1 MEMERDCI
9 EHNTLLTLSNGL
21 SMKIKNMKN
30 NNINVYGFD
39 ENKNGL
45 TKSKQVGFLDKGK
58 KDCIELTMEDGRK
71 ITCTED
77 HPLLTQE
84 NKWIKAKNLTINE
97 DKLKVGVTCP
107 ELDIEK
113 EITECNNWQLE
124 VGDLTLKTDNKD
136 NYVKT
141 LAFARM
147 IGLIITDGHIDNNNR
162 GSVYLGHKLDVE
174 QFLED
179 LNMFF
184 EKESYNTEKHCYTVC
199 IPNEL
204 MNNIVK
210 LEGLIIGK
218 KVDQKAKLPEFVSN
232 CPKPILREFLG
243 AMFGGDGHTCFLGMH
258 RGKRDI
264 LSSVGFSQSRTKE
277 NVESLNN
284 MMEQI
289 KELLNK
295 FDINEVSIQKPKEI
309 SDSKNKNSKIK
320 VYQID
325 LHIALD
331 NLIKFSENIGF
342 RYCCHKLQ
350 RLEGGVS
357 YKRLKSEVIRQHNLI
372 VDKVDKATNYKEIRL
387 KNPNKNVKTKDAIIN
402 AVNELKEKEALI
414 HDYAIPST
422 HDINDHLIRG
432 TKFGSFRSKSFPTAE
447 DYLRNVGALDWF
459 LNDKNTAYGVDSNAN
474 HLPTMNLKVIG
485 RKSVGEK
492 PVYDISVDKTHSFLA
507 EGVIAHNC
515 MIAHGMAQFLKERLV
530 NTSDQYY
537 VHVCSSCG
545 MFARKKPDK
554 DIYVCQLCNDRG
566 LSYTTHK
573 VEIPYGF
580 KLLIQELKSINI
592 LPKIKVNTD
601 IYNEEPSKHNA

>member
-84 NKWIKAKNLTINE
+84 NKWIKAKDLTINE

-162 GSVYLGHKLDVE
+162 GNVYLGHKLDVE

-179 LNMFF
+179 LNMFVNVNNY
-184 EKESYNTEKHCYTVC
+184 ETNNNCYTVNV
-199 IPNEL
+199 PKEL

-210 LEGLIIGK
+210 LEGLTIGN

-264 LSSVGFSQSRTKE
+264 LSSVGFSQSRNKE

-372 VDKVDKATNYKEIRL
+372 VDKVDKATNYKYS
-387 KNPNKNVKTKDAIIN
+387 KDNKIKIDVNKAIN
-402 AVNELKEKEALI
+402 DAVNEVKEDETLI
-414 HDYAIPST
+414 HNYAIPT
-422 HDINDHLIRG
+422 VYDIRDHLIRG

-507 EGVIAHNC
+507 EGVVAHNC